1 MLAKIRTQLYVARQG
16 ITRAYL
22 RRIWGMTIGEGV
34 RISRKANLDYTHP
47 KGVHIGDYTIITP
60 GVHIF
65 THDFVKR
72 EHVSTFI
79 GSNCFLGAGSII
91 LPGVTI
97 GDHCVIAAGSVVTQD
112 VPSRSVVAGNP
123 AKVLKSNIKTAAYG
137 IMGNLQPHELAVFE
151 DGFEDDEG

>member
-1 MLAKIRTQLYVARQG
+1 MLAKLRTQLYVARQG
-16 ITRAYL
+16 FTRAWL
-22 RRIWGMTIGEGV
+22 RRVWGMTIGEGV

-72 EHVSTFI
+72 EHVSTYI
-79 GSNCFLGAGSII
+79 GSNCFLGAGAII
-91 LPGVTI
+91 LPGVRV

-123 AKVLKSNIKTAAYG
+123 AKVLKSNIKTARYG

-151 DGFEDDEG
+151 DEHEG

>member
-1 MLAKIRTQLYVARQG
+1 MLARIRTQLYVARQVFYR
-16 ITRAYL
+16 TWL
-22 RRIWGMTIGEGV
+22 RRVWGMTIGEGV

-47 KGVHIGDYTIITP
+47 KGVHIGEYTIVTP

-65 THDFVKR
+65 THDFVR
-72 EHVSTFI
+72 RVHVSTYI

-97 GDHCVIAAGSVVTQD
+97 GDHCVIAAGSVVTAD
-112 VPSRSVVAGNP
+112 VPSRSVVGGNP
-123 AKVLKSNIKTAAYG
+123 AKVLKSNIKTGPYG

-151 DGFEDDEG
+151 DDAQS